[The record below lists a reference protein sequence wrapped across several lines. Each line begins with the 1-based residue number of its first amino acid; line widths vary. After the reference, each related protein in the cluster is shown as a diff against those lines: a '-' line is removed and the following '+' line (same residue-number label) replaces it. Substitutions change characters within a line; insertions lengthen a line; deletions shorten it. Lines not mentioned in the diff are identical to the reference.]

1 MSYQRC
7 VDTDMLHVPSR
18 EGEAAA
24 HHRLGH
30 MEDSERCRQRAQGIH
45 ESLEE
50 SRVEAALR
58 AEHRLQ
64 ARDIERDAS
73 VHGRG

>member
-1 MSYQRC
+1 VSYQRC
-7 VDTDMLHVPSR
+7 VDTDMLHAPSW
-18 EGEAAA
+18 EGVAAA
-24 HHRLGH
+24 HHGLGH
-30 MEDSERCRQRAQGIH
+30 MEDSERCRETAQGIL

-58 AEHRLQ
+58 AEHSLL

-73 VHGRG
+73 VHGQG